1 MNEHYIKLVGYVATF
16 FTIISLAPQ
25 AYKLYLTDH
34 TFGLSIYTFILI
46 FLYSFFWLIYGLYSN
61 DKPLIIAQLFLILF
75 STYIVYKI
83 TIRNIALT
91 NDYNVFNKDIEYI
104 KSLKW
109 L

>member
-83 TIRNIALT
+83 SMGSISLGNDNNIFHA
-91 NDYNVFNKDIEYI
+91 DYEYI

>member
-1 MNEHYIKLVGYVATF
+1 MNTHYIKLVGYLATF

-46 FLYSFFWLIYGLYSN
+46 FLYSFFWLIYGIYSY
-61 DKPLIIAQLFLILF
+61 DKPLILAQVFLIIF
-75 STYIVYKI
+75 STFIIYKI
-83 TIRNIALT
+83 TISNIALT
-91 NDYNVFNKDIEYI
+91 NDYNIFHKDLEYI